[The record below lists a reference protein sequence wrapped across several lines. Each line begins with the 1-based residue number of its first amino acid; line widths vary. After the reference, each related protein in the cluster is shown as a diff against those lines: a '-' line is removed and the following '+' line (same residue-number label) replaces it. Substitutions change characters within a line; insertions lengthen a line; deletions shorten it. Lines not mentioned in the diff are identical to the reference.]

1 MISTELLR
9 RYPFFAMLT
18 DDQLKA
24 IAMIADE
31 KTFPKETLLLKE
43 NTPATKLILL
53 LEGDVDLVYSGGGE
67 GAISNALVGSIAPGE
82 MLGVSSLIEPYVYI
96 SSARATVPVKV
107 VEIDGAAV
115 RALMHLDKTLGYAL
129 MNNVASAV
137 LERLK
142 YTQVEL
148 AAARA

>member
-9 RYPFFAMLT
+9 RYPFFSLLT

-31 KTFPKETLLLKE
+31 KSYPKDTLLLKE
-43 NTPATKLILL
+43 NSPATRLILL
-53 LEGDVDLVYSGGGE
+53 LEGDVDLIYSGGGE

-82 MLGVSSLIEPYVYI
+82 MLGVSSVIEPFIYI

-107 VEIDGAAV
+107 VDIDGLAV
-115 RALMHLDKTLGYAL
+115 RALMHVDKSLGYAL

>member
-1 MISTELLR
+1 MVSPELLR
-9 RYPFFAMLT
+9 RYPFFAMLN

-31 KTFPKETLLLKE
+31 KIHPKDALLVKE
-43 NTPATKLILL
+43 NTHADKLILL
-53 LEGDVDLVYSGGGE
+53 LEGDVDLIYSGGGE
-67 GAISNALVGSIAPGE
+67 GAVVNALVGSIAPGE
-82 MLGVSSLIEPYVYI
+82 MLGVSTLIEPYTYI
-96 SSARATVPVKV
+96 SSARATEEVKT
-107 VEIDGAAV
+107 VEIDGTAL
-115 RALMHLDKTLGYAL
+115 RALLEVDPKLGYAL
-129 MNNVASAV
+129 MRNTAVAV

>member
-1 MISTELLR
+1 MVSSELLR
-9 RYPFFAMLT
+9 RYPFFALLT
-18 DDQLKA
+18 DEQLKA
-24 IAMIADE
+24 IAMIAEE
-31 KTFPKETLLLKE
+31 KTYPKETLLLKE
-43 NTPATKLILL
+43 DTTAKKLILL

-67 GAISNALVGSIAPGE
+67 GAVSNALVGSIAPGE
-82 MLGVSSLIEPYVYI
+82 MLGVSSLIEPYTYI
-96 SSARATVPVKV
+96 SSARATMPVKV

-115 RALMHLDKTLGYAL
+115 RALMQVDKILGYAL
-129 MNNVASAV
+129 MRNVAAAV

>member
-1 MISTELLR
+1 MVSVELLR
-9 RYPFFAMLT
+9 RYPFFALLT

-24 IAMIADE
+24 IAMIAEE
-31 KTFPKETLLLKE
+31 KTCPKDALLVKE

-82 MLGVSSLIEPYVYI
+82 MLGVSSLIEPYIYI
-96 SSARATVPVKV
+96 SSARTTVPAKV

-115 RALMHLDKTLGYAL
+115 RALMQVDKLLGYAL
-129 MNNVASAV
+129 MRNVAAAV

>member
-1 MISTELLR
+1 MISVELLR
-9 RYPFFAMLT
+9 RYPFFALLT

-24 IAMIADE
+24 IAMVAEE
-31 KTFPKETLLLKE
+31 KTYPKEALLVKE

-53 LEGDVDLVYSGGGE
+53 LEGDVDLIYSGGGE
-67 GAISNALVGSIAPGE
+67 GAITNALVGSIAPGE
-82 MLGVSSLIEPYVYI
+82 MLGVSSIIEPYIYI
-96 SSARATVPVKV
+96 SSARATIPTKV
-107 VEIDGAAV
+107 VEMDGAAV
-115 RALMHLDKTLGYAL
+115 RALMQVDKLLGYAL
-129 MNNVASAV
+129 MRNVATAV

>member
-1 MISTELLR
+1 MISPELLR
-9 RYPFFAMLT
+9 RYPFFALLT
-18 DDQLKA
+18 DEQLKA
-24 IAMIADE
+24 IAIIANE
-31 KTFPKETLLLKE
+31 TSYPKETLLLKE
-43 NTPATKLILL
+43 NTTANKLILL
-53 LEGDVDLVYSGGGE
+53 LEGDVDLIFSGGGE

-82 MLGVSSLIEPYVYI
+82 MLGVSSLIEPYTYI

-115 RALMHLDKTLGYAL
+115 RALMQVDKLLGYAL
-129 MNNVASAV
+129 MRNVAAAV

>member
-1 MISTELLR
+1 MISVELLR
-9 RYPFFAMLT
+9 RYPFFALLS

-24 IAMIADE
+24 IAMIAEE
-31 KTFPKETLLLKE
+31 KTYSKESLLVKE

-53 LEGDVDLVYSGGGE
+53 LEGDVDLIYSGGGE

-82 MLGVSSLIEPYVYI
+82 MLGVSSLIEPYIYI
-96 SSARATVPVKV
+96 SSARATVPAKV
-107 VEIDGAAV
+107 VVIDGVAV
-115 RALMHLDKTLGYAL
+115 RALMQVDKLLGYKL
-129 MNNVASAV
+129 MCNVAAAV

>member
-1 MISTELLR
+1 MVSTEILR
-9 RYPFFAMLT
+9 RYPFFALLT

-24 IAMIADE
+24 IAMVADE
-31 KTFPKETLLLKE
+31 KTYPQQTLLLKE

-53 LEGDVDLVYSGGGE
+53 LEGDVDLIYSGGGE

-82 MLGVSSLIEPYVYI
+82 MLGVSSIIEPFIYI
-96 SSARATVPVKV
+96 SSARATVPSRV
-107 VEIDGAAV
+107 VEIDGVAV
-115 RALMHLDKTLGYAL
+115 RALMQVDKTLGFSL
-129 MNNVASAV
+129 MSNVATAV

>member
-1 MISTELLR
+1 MVSTEILR
-9 RYPFFAMLT
+9 RYPFFALLT

-24 IAMIADE
+24 IAMVAEE
-31 KTFPKETLLLKE
+31 KTYPKQTLLLKE

-53 LEGDVDLVYSGGGE
+53 LEGDVDLIYSGGGE

-82 MLGVSSLIEPYVYI
+82 MLGVSSIIEPFMYI
-96 SSARATVPVKV
+96 SSARATVPSRV
-107 VEIDGAAV
+107 VEMDGVAV
-115 RALMHLDKTLGYAL
+115 RALMQVDKTLGFSL
-129 MNNVASAV
+129 MSNVAAAV

>member
-1 MISTELLR
+1 MVSTEILR
-9 RYPFFAMLT
+9 RYPFFALLT

-24 IAMIADE
+24 IAMVADE
-31 KTFPKETLLLKE
+31 KTYPQQTLLLKE

-53 LEGDVDLVYSGGGE
+53 LEGDVDLIYSGGGE

-82 MLGVSSLIEPYVYI
+82 MLGVSSIIEPFMYI
-96 SSARATVPVKV
+96 SSARATVPSRV
-107 VEIDGAAV
+107 VEIDGVAV
-115 RALMHLDKTLGYAL
+115 RALMQVDKTLGFSL
-129 MNNVASAV
+129 MSNVATAV